1 MAANSRI
8 DSRIVLYQ
16 KWRDEQVRKELKK
29 IANNWRLFAIILAV
43 SLSACDGYT
52 RNEGDL
58 SEPVRYILGGKKY
71 EVPLG
76 YHYTDYLKRKMRW
89 PNPKDEFSE
98 AGAISITGLTPG
110 FTPYDESTKG
120 EFEQPGTGNKIHLI
134 ISPNVTVYPVD
145 EYLRRMSGSGHLQS
159 LESDLPGLK
168 RYWDNYGGAD
178 ETKGADVYVKDGDS
192 EYFMLRC
199 ERIKAPSPSCGVTKV
214 RSDGLQISYTFSSA
228 HLAEWADID
237 RDVNQRI
244 EGFKSRK

>member
-1 MAANSRI
+1 M
-8 DSRIVLYQ
+8 Q
-16 KWRDEQVRKELKK
+16 K
-29 IANNWRLFAIILAV
+29 
-43 SLSACDGYT
+43 
-52 RNEGDL
+52 EGDL

-98 AGAISITGLTPG
+98 AGAISITGLIPG
-110 FTPYDESTKG
+110 FMPYDESNKG

-199 ERIKAPSPSCGVTKV
+199 ERLKAPSPSCGVTKV

-228 HLAEWADID
+228 HLAVWADID

-244 EGFKSRK
+244 DQFGNQRGLARSGVAEQAEDG